1 MSSTLCFYYPLSS
14 AGNAAHHRPGS
25 PCSIEHT
32 PKTFL
37 LYVPLRS
44 NAYAPAALNKVNA
57 PPNTM
62 VDYHDLGLPGALP
75 VLNKEAVLLAV
86 KAALALGC
94 KVSNRS
100 SFDRKHYFYKD
111 LPSGYQITQQYR
123 MLLLMAFL
131 KVDPLASNGK
141 IGIHPADDTT
151 GNLQTPFLL
160 PITRVQLEQ
169 DTAKTNTE
177 TLTTHKRSY
186 IDFNRSSIPLIEIIT
201 PPVLTSAY
209 QAATAFAKIVEI
221 LRATETSTADLHH
234 GAMRC
239 DVNISLGLNSP
250 RTEVKNLNS
259 VRAVREACLFEI
271 AEQTK
276 LYLNPE
282 TREQLVQSTKT
293 FRDGK
298 TITLRTKHGEKDY
311 RYFLRCKRELI

>member
-1 MSSTLCFYYPLSS
+1 M
-14 AGNAAHHRPGS
+14 
-25 PCSIEHT
+25 
-32 PKTFL
+32 
-37 LYVPLRS
+37 
-44 NAYAPAALNKVNA
+44 
-57 PPNTM
+57 
-62 VDYHDLGLPGALP
+62 
-75 VLNKEAVLLAV
+75 
-86 KAALALGC
+86 
-94 KVSNRS
+94 
-100 SFDRKHYFYKD
+100 
-111 LPSGYQITQQYR
+111 
-123 MLLLMAFL
+123 
-131 KVDPLASNGK
+131 
-141 IGIHPADDTT
+141 
-151 GNLQTPFLL
+151 
-160 PITRVQLEQ
+160 EQ

-201 PPVLTSAY
+201 PPVLTSAH
-209 QAATAFAKIVEI
+209 QAATAFAKIIEI

-282 TREQLVQSTKT
+282 TRDQLVQSTKT

-311 RYFLRCKRELI
+311 RYFLRCKGFDLGICLMRIYLPLNCRMNLFRRPGIVFLRCQSIWFPYYLVDHMDLNWTWRDGYLCNLRNSISILRCLRRALQMVRQHSIGNYPSEITYAGL